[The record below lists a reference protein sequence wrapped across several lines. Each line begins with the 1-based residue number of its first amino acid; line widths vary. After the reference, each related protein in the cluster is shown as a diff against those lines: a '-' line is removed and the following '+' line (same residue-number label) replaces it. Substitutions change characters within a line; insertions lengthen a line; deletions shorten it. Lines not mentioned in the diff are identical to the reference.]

1 MPLPTQTNVSLSLL
15 LAILHRRAGTKLTAR
30 VAGRRAGEDSEHTE
44 ARLDA
49 IMGMLEGMHD
59 AAQAPPPTPK
69 KEPTNRP

>member
-1 MPLPTQTNVSLSLL
+1 MPLPTQSKVSLCLL
-15 LAILHRRAGTKLTAR
+15 LAILHRRAATKLTAR
-30 VAGRRAGEDSEHTE
+30 VAGRRVGEESEHTE

-69 KEPTNRP
+69 KQPTNRP